1 MCLLFVHF
9 ITYFKTQNC
18 LPFASVK
25 TFGLPAAPSKPPAF
39 VATCFVAMARPYEQ
53 TNEKKLKASKIKVN
67 RNEKVLLEES

>member
-1 MCLLFVHF
+1 MQSEFSINYLNPGRKLTMLFVHF

-25 TFGLPAAPSKPPAF
+25 TFGLPAALSKPPAF

-53 TNEKKLKASKIKVN
+53 TNEQIKD
-67 RNEKVLLEES
+67 K